1 MLERHPASISHPGA
15 HRGRVRPPA
24 ATAGSATARVPAVF
38 FVRARDIWSFVKR
51 QPASFVLVCLYLFME
66 YVRPQ
71 QLYTAISGP
80 PYSKF
85 IIAFALIAFVM
96 EGRFF
101 RLGLAELLLGLFTA
115 IVLASSFF
123 ALSPD
128 DSFAQL
134 SIFLSWALIYLL
146 ITNCVDT
153 EERFLVFALSFILYS
168 FKMAEFGTRS
178 WLSDGF
184 RFRSWGIN
192 GAPGWFS
199 NSGEYGI
206 QMCIFIPIVFY
217 FTRSLNQ
224 YWPRWKR
231 YVFWSMPVCA
241 VIGIVGSSSRGA
253 LVGLAAVALW
263 MLSKTRY
270 KVRGLVAAAILAAAV
285 YWVLPAE
292 QMQRLQDMGTDDTS
306 ISRTTMWAR
315 GLELMRE
322 YPFLGI
328 GYKNW
333 SPYSKIHF
341 GTPLLPHNIF
351 IEAGSELGYTG
362 LIMFVVLIIATL
374 VINYRTRRLMRQLP
388 ADNRFM
394 LDMAHGLDGAL
405 IGYLASGFFVTVLY
419 YPFFWINYAMTV
431 ALYNAARKKA
441 NGLSAG
447 DAGHPRGRRRGHHPP
462 LARGS
467 RAPVRSSVVP
477 QIRG

>member
-1 MLERHPASISHPGA
+1 
-15 HRGRVRPPA
+15 
-24 ATAGSATARVPAVF
+24 
-38 FVRARDIWSFVKR
+38 
-51 QPASFVLVCLYLFME
+51 ME

-71 QLYTAISGP
+71 QLYPAISGP

-101 RLGLAELLLGLFTA
+101 RLGLPELLLGLFTA

-123 ALSPD
+123 AVSPD
-128 DSFAQL
+128 DSYAQL

-146 ITNCVDT
+146 ITNCADT

-217 FTRSLNQ
+217 FTRSLNR

-270 KVRGLVAAAILAAAV
+270 KVRGLAAAAILAVAV
-285 YWVLPAE
+285 YWFLPAE

-315 GLELMRE
+315 GLDLMRE

-333 SPYSKIHF
+333 SPYSKTHF
-341 GTPLLPHNIF
+341 GSALLPHNIF

-374 VINYRTRRLMRQLP
+374 VINFRTRRLMRQLP

-394 LDMAHGLDGAL
+394 FDMAHGLDGAL
-405 IGYLASGFFVTVLY
+405 IGFLASGFFVTVLY

-431 ALYNAARKKA
+431 TLYNAAKKKVNVFTA
-441 NGLSAG
+441 VDSVY
-447 DAGHPRGRRRGHHPP
+447 PRGRRPS
-462 LARGS
+462 LARGA
-467 RAPVRSSVVP
+467 RTPLRSSVVP